1 MKQGSGAFEDLSLEE
16 ARKLYVTASRAE
28 SAHID
33 GRTFIR
39 FRTHEGKVIQ
49 ITPHKDG
56 TTSATYHNLVEPHE
70 VLWDAF
76 CNPTIL
82 KG

>member
-1 MKQGSGAFEDLSLEE
+1 MQQGSDRFENLSLEE

-28 SAHID
+28 SAYID

-39 FRTHEGKVIQ
+39 FRTHEGEVIQ

-56 TTSATYHNLVEPHE
+56 TTTATHHYWAGPDKE
-70 VLWDAF
+70 LWEAF

>member
-1 MKQGSGAFEDLSLEE
+1 MSDLFEDLSLEE

-28 SAHID
+28 SSYID

-56 TTSATYHNLVEPHE
+56 TTTATYHYIIEPHE
-70 VLWDAF
+70 ELWSALS
-76 CNPTIL
+76 NPTIL

>member
-1 MKQGSGAFEDLSLEE
+1 MKEGSDLFESLSLEE
-16 ARKLYVTASRAE
+16 ARKLYLTASRAE
-28 SAHID
+28 SAYID

-56 TTSATYHNLVEPHE
+56 TKTAIYNYSIEPHDE
-70 VLWDAF
+70 LWEAF
-76 CNPTIL
+76 CDPTIL